1 MYLPVNMFVTID
13 NFTNRLRCSFNQFI
27 TSSPEIR
34 ATIYVIR
41 DKQANTIE
49 AINRSEIKHNIR
61 YQR

>member
-1 MYLPVNMFVTID
+1 MFVTID

-27 TSSPEIR
+27 TSSPDIR

-49 AINRSEIKHNIR
+49 AINRSEVKHNIR